1 MNVLTTSLL
10 GEQQQGGYLQQIAI
24 KENASNYVGGFPITS
39 FVKDAKQEGLYQ
51 IKHLSIPL
59 GLIITKQ
66 NLHKNYPQNEET
78 EILEI
83 DYLFSKFS
91 SPKSQKKKLKIVKH
105 KKTKKL
111 KN

>member
-1 MNVLTTSLL
+1 MNLLTTSLL
-10 GEQQQGGYLQQIAI
+10 GEQQGGYLQQIAI
-24 KENASNYVGGFPITS
+24 KENASNYIGGFPITS
-39 FVKDAKQEGLYQ
+39 FIKDAKQEGIYQ

-83 DYLFSKFS
+83 DNLFSKFS
-91 SPKSQKKKLKIVKH
+91 SPKSQKKKCKIVKH
-105 KKTKKL
+105 KKTKKR
-111 KN
+111 KP